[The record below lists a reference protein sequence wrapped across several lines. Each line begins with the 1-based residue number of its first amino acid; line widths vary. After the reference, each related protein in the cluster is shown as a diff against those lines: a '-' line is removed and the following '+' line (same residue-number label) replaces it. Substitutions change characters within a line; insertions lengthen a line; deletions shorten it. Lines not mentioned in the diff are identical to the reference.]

1 MQKVLYARDIATVAD
16 RIDQAL
22 IDYINEGQIETFES
36 FCNFDILAFD
46 WYDIYNP
53 EADPEKIMIYLDA
66 DDVFFLCEDE
76 LSYNKSVSVFRE
88 SGTNERTMYNFL
100 SGLIRGDTKHLEQL
114 EDAIVALEDAVIT
127 REEADYVHEIVN
139 LRRELLR
146 LKKYYE
152 QLQLIAD
159 ELCENDNELLSEES
173 QRWFAIW
180 ESRVDRL
187 LRAVLNLRDYLTQVR
202 EAYQAQIDIRQ
213 NELMKFF
220 TVVTSI
226 FLPLSLIAGWYGMN
240 FIYMPELAWE
250 HGYLV
255 IILLSAAIVIGEI
268 LLFKKK
274 RWF

>member
-36 FCNFDILAFD
+36 FYNFDLLAFD
-46 WYDIYNP
+46 WYDIYNL
-53 EADPEKIMIYLDA
+53 EADPEKIMIYLDS

-76 LSYNKSVSVFRE
+76 LSYNKSVSLFRE
-88 SGTNERTMYNFL
+88 SGTNERTMYDFL
-100 SGLIRGDTKHLEQL
+100 LGLIRGDTKHLEHL
-114 EDAIVALEDAVIT
+114 EDTIVELEDAVIT
-127 REEADYVHEIVN
+127 RKEEDYVHKIVN

-152 QLQLIAD
+152 QLQLISD
-159 ELCENDNELLSEES
+159 ELCENDNGLLSQES
-173 QRWFAIW
+173 LRWFSIW
-180 ESRVDRL
+180 ENRVDRL
-187 LRAVLNLRDYLTQVR
+187 LRGVSHLRDYLTQVR

-226 FLPLSLIAGWYGMN
+226 FLPLSLIVGWYGMN
-240 FIYMPELAWE
+240 FVNMPELTWE